1 MKRNLTSVFLLICL
15 TAAVNAR
22 WAILNDNMLPGA
34 DTTMP
39 KIVFITDGNNDDFN
53 INFLKRQGFN
63 VVKMWFTAG
72 LGAAAQDTFDILN
85 AADLVIIGRSGS
97 SIYYRDLADKAA
109 WNGLT
114 VPLMLICPKKVRSTR
129 LNWFPGIPP
138 AFSMYIIEGTNV
150 GYAVDNTDEVF
161 DDVDLVGDSLIWSFN
176 PDDYI
181 LVRDYKLSNGEWV
194 VNRGDSI
201 PLLVRFETDKP
212 FYLGATDS
220 AAGPR
225 TYFGM
230 GIDFWGPANYFPL
243 TREAKKVYLAEICRM
258 MNVPVPEIVYG
269 APDFSVTMVTDDDYD
284 KPCITFLEKQGFRVK
299 KFWPPNRLGA
309 AGQDTIDM
317 LNAEDLV
324 IIGRSGGS
332 TNFQQPIDK
341 AAWNG
346 LTSPQILNCPWKAR
360 NSRLNWFNAGMSNS
374 LNPYIYGIFTAVA
387 VDPDDPVFEFATG
400 IAPDGFIAEWSFN
413 PNDYILVKQSSNG
426 SWIVQRGDSIPLV
439 VRFEPD
445 VPFYPGS
452 TDSAA
457 GERVYFGMGNDA
469 AGPVNFFPLT
479 KTGQAIYFAE
489 ALRLLD
495 APAYE
500 PVYLGTDRTLA
511 TLTVSVG
518 TLAPAFDKEILEY
531 TVELPAGTSPK
542 DSVEVTATATEAT
555 SVITGTGY
563 VKVPNLT
570 NRATVICT
578 AENANPYYYRITFNR
593 PTGVEETATTTCS
606 CDIYPNPVND
616 KLVISAADA
625 INNVTIY
632 NLQGIALMSRIVDS
646 RSVELPVGSLNTGI
660 YFIKVQSGNSV
671 YIRKITKE

>member
-1 MKRNLTSVFLLICL
+1 
-15 TAAVNAR
+15 
-22 WAILNDNMLPGA
+22 
-34 DTTMP
+34 
-39 KIVFITDGNNDDFN
+39 
-53 INFLKRQGFN
+53 
-63 VVKMWFTAG
+63 
-72 LGAAAQDTFDILN
+72 LG
-85 AADLVIIGRSGS
+85 II
-97 SIYYRDLADKAA
+97 I
-109 WNGLT
+109 
-114 VPLMLICPKKVRSTR
+114 
-129 LNWFPGIPP
+129 
-138 AFSMYIIEGTNV
+138 
-150 GYAVDNTDEVF
+150 
-161 DDVDLVGDSLIWSFN
+161 
-176 PDDYI
+176 
-181 LVRDYKLSNGEWV
+181 
-194 VNRGDSI
+194 
-201 PLLVRFETDKP
+201 
-212 FYLGATDS
+212 
-220 AAGPR
+220 
-225 TYFGM
+225 
-230 GIDFWGPANYFPL
+230 
-243 TREAKKVYLAEICRM
+243 
-258 MNVPVPEIVYG
+258 
-269 APDFSVTMVTDDDYD
+269 
-284 KPCITFLEKQGFRVK
+284 
-299 KFWPPNRLGA
+299 
-309 AGQDTIDM
+309 
-317 LNAEDLV
+317 
-324 IIGRSGGS
+324 
-332 TNFQQPIDK
+332 
-341 AAWNG
+341 
-346 LTSPQILNCPWKAR
+346 
-360 NSRLNWFNAGMSNS
+360 
-374 LNPYIYGIFTAVA
+374 
-387 VDPDDPVFEFATG
+387 
-400 IAPDGFIAEWSFN
+400 FN

-660 YFIKVQSGNSV
+660 YFIKVQSGNNV
-671 YIRKITKE
+671 YIRKITK